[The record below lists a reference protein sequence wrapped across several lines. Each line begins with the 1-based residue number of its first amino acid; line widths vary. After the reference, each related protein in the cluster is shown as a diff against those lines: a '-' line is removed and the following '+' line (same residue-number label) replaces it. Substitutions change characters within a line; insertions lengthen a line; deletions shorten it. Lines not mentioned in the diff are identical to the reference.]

1 MIVGLIGIRLAI
13 GAFVLPFMFI
23 FNSGLLMDGSV
34 VEILFATATAALAL
48 FAFAASFEGWISKAT
63 TWWERLL
70 LMAGGSLM
78 VFPGGVTLSVGAA
91 AVILAIVTHLVRVRV
106 VQA

>member
-23 FNSGLLMDGSV
+23 FNPGLLMNGSV

-48 FAFAASFEGWISKAT
+48 FAFAAGFEGWISKTT
-63 TWWERLL
+63 TWWERSL
-70 LMAGGSLM
+70 LMVGGSLM
-78 VFPGGVTLSVGAA
+78 VFPGGVTLSVGAC
-91 AVILAIVTHLVRVRV
+91 RGDF
-106 VQA
+106 